1 MAKNKD
7 SFVLYTKYIDIF
19 NELDDE
25 TAGKLV
31 KTIFAYV
38 NDLNP
43 EPTGIVKLAFIPI
56 KQQLKEDLVKWE
68 ETCSKRSEAGKKGMA
83 SRYAKENE

>member
-7 SFVLYTKYIDIF
+7 SFVLYTKYIDTF
-19 NELDDE
+19 NELSDE
-25 TAGKLV
+25 QAGKLI
-31 KTIFAYV
+31 KTIFQYV

-43 EPTGIVKLAFIPI
+43 EPQGLIKLAFIPI

-68 ETCSKRSEAGKKGMA
+68 DTCSKRSEAGKKGMA
-83 SRYAKENE
+83 SRYNKD

>member
-7 SFVLYTKYIDIF
+7 SFVLYTKYIDTF
-19 NELDDE
+19 NELSDE
-25 TAGKLV
+25 QAGKLI
-31 KTIFAYV
+31 KTIFEYV

-43 EPTGIVKLAFIPI
+43 EPQGLIKLAFIPI

-68 ETCSKRSEAGKKGMA
+68 DTCSKRSEAGKKGMA
-83 SRYAKENE
+83 SRYNKD

>member
-7 SFVLYTKYIDIF
+7 SFVLYTKYIDTF
-19 NELDDE
+19 NELTDE
-25 TAGKLV
+25 QAGKLI
-31 KTIFAYV
+31 KTIFQYV

-43 EPTGIVKLAFIPI
+43 EPQGLIKLAFIPI

-68 ETCSKRSEAGKKGMA
+68 DTCSKRSEAGKKGMA
-83 SRYAKENE
+83 SRYNKD